1 MHAMVGEVE
10 IDASRADEA
19 RELLQAFTVPTAKSQ
34 PGFISGTW
42 VRALDGKRGRS
53 ILLFESEATAR
64 ACAEVAAQGPPPGA
78 PVKVISMEVYEVMAQ
93 A

>member
-19 RELLQAFTVPTAKSQ
+19 FELLQTFTVPTAKSQ

-42 VRALDGKRGRS
+42 VRALEGTRGRS
-53 ILLFESEATAR
+53 ILLFESEETAR
-64 ACAEVAAQGPPPGA
+64 ACAERAMQGPPPGA
-78 PVKVISMEVYEVMAQ
+78 PVKMISADVYEVVTQ

>member
-10 IDASRADEA
+10 IDTSRADEA
-19 RELLQAFTVPTAKSQ
+19 HELLQTFTVPTAKSQ

-42 VRALDGKRGRS
+42 VRKLDGTRGRS
-53 ILLFESEATAR
+53 ILLFESEETAR
-64 ACAEVAAQGPPPGA
+64 ACAEIAAQGPPPGA
-78 PVKVISMEVYEVMAQ
+78 PVKVVSMEVYEVMAQ